1 MCAVDFVSAK
11 AKGGSICSQPMWNW
25 KKKDQSNC
33 EGKKSLSHKWN
44 ETKQN
49 KKKTN
54 NNKKNTTKKGRE
66 EQMKTKTIS
75 VNRNTQK
82 NPPQP
87 NTMQHT
93 EKRYFKDPKS
103 KG

>member
-1 MCAVDFVSAK
+1 MK
-11 AKGGSICSQPMWNW
+11 RNK
-25 KKKDQSNC
+25 
-33 EGKKSLSHKWN
+33 
-44 ETKQN
+44 TKQ

-54 NNKKNTTKKGRE
+54 NNKKTTKKGRE

-87 NTMQHT
+87 NTMHHT

>member
-1 MCAVDFVSAK
+1 MQPANVELK
-11 AKGGSICSQPMWNW
+11 EEGSIKLWR
-25 KKKDQSNC
+25 
-33 EGKKSLSHKWN
+33 KKSLSHKWN